1 MTDQNDMMNL
11 FALTNI
17 SETRILRIP
26 VTNELQV
33 ELSQFF
39 YKQEKEFLTEI
50 SDEIKFDG
58 KYRPDD
64 NELLVIE
71 DFDPID
77 NLAHSIQ
84 NPLSYAELTASE
96 HAIDF
101 IRGIYTGYVCDNDV
115 RILIQVFDRR
125 RVISPKGFSIFH
137 TNSTFKKFDG
147 SGFTLD
153 NKLTAIMHGKKL
165 KFSSFHF
172 VRQIFDMS
180 AYYLEATNQDITDFS
195 KLPSVQIED
204 QDAFIDACDTWVR
217 RKIGTIMQSGVLDT
231 STPQQISLSAKHFSI
246 DIKTNGPENAE
257 KIVFPTDRA
266 ELKKLLRFL
275 DEDYYQS
282 PLTSNKYLS
291 NSKRVIG

>member
-1 MTDQNDMMNL
+1 MTSQHSQMNL

-17 SETRILRIP
+17 SGSRILRIT
-26 VTNELQV
+26 VTKELQIQ
-33 ELSQFF
+33 LSQFF
-39 YKQEKEFLTEI
+39 LLQEEEFLCDTTE
-50 SDEIKFDG
+50 EIKFDG

-77 NLAHSIQ
+77 NLSHSIQ
-84 NPLSYAELTASE
+84 NPLSY
-96 HAIDF
+96 IDLSISDHSIDS
-101 IRGIYTGYVCDNDV
+101 IRGIYMGYVRDNEV
-115 RILIQVFDRR
+115 RILIQAFDRR
-125 RVISPKGFSIFH
+125 RVISPKGFSVFH
-137 TNSTFKKFDG
+137 TNNTFKKFDG

-153 NKLTAIMHGKKL
+153 NKLTAIMCGKKL

-195 KLPSVQIED
+195 GLSSVQIINQE
-204 QDAFIDACDTWVR
+204 AFIEACDTWVR
-217 RKIGTIMQSGVLDT
+217 RKLGIIMQSGVLQN
-231 STPQQISLSAKHFSI
+231 SSPHQIALAAKHFDI
-246 DIKTNGPENAE
+246 DIKINQQEDTE
-257 KIVFPTDRA
+257 KIIFPSDRS

-282 PLTSNKYLS
+282 PLTDTKYIS
-291 NSKRVIG
+291 NSKRSID

>member
-1 MTDQNDMMNL
+1 MTNQNSLMNL

-17 SETRILRIP
+17 SEARIIRIP

-39 YKQEKEFLTEI
+39 CNQEREFLRCI
-50 SDEIKFDG
+50 SEEVRFDG

-64 NELLVIE
+64 NELLFIE

-84 NPLSYAELTASE
+84 NPLSYAELSVSE
-96 HAIDF
+96 HAIDL
-101 IRGIYTGYVCDNDV
+101 IRGIYTGYVDDREV

-137 TNSTFKKFDG
+137 TNRTFKKFDG

-153 NKLTAIMHGKKL
+153 NKLTAIMYGKKL

-180 AYYLEATNQDITDFS
+180 DYYLEATNQDIVDFS
-195 KLPSVQIED
+195 KLPSVQIDD
-204 QDAFIDACDTWVR
+204 QNTFIDACDTWVR
-217 RKIGTIMQSGVLDT
+217 RKIGIIMQSGVLDT
-231 STPQQISLSAKHFSI
+231 STPQQISLAAKHFAI

-291 NSKRVIG
+291 NSKRSIG